1 MTQISTVETLLK
13 DSFKIINGLPH
24 YIAIEEKENVHYDHE
39 NCKDEISILIDFAAQ
54 SELNRVGALIN
65 RTSEHYLHLS
75 KILINLGFEKYAS
88 KVEVFRDLQDIN
100 NNIKGFEWRSLSD
113 STISE
118 DEFKKIWKEC
128 MSSSENSP
136 SSLSIDEHLS
146 SVKNELG
153 ENWSKS
159 CRAIY
164 LESKPIGVSIPHI
177 EPGTLNEGRLFYF
190 GLLPEERGKGQSALI
205 HYQSMYLLKQM
216 GATYYIGSTHETNK
230 KMQKVFSR
238 NGCSIRA
245 KTESYYKYFDS

>member
-118 DEFKKIWKEC
+118 DEFKKI
-128 MSSSENSP
+128 
-136 SSLSIDEHLS
+136 
-146 SVKNELG
+146 
-153 ENWSKS
+153 
-159 CRAIY
+159 
-164 LESKPIGVSIPHI
+164 
-177 EPGTLNEGRLFYF
+177 
-190 GLLPEERGKGQSALI
+190 
-205 HYQSMYLLKQM
+205 
-216 GATYYIGSTHETNK
+216 
-230 KMQKVFSR
+230 
-238 NGCSIRA
+238 
-245 KTESYYKYFDS
+245 